1 MYASYRD
8 LETKIIQWSEARR
21 IIPKSTVVH
30 QFMKGT
36 SEWGELADAILKND
50 KDKIEDSVG
59 DVMVCL
65 INACA
70 LADIDLVQCMARA
83 YEEIKDRR
91 GTLLPNGVFVKE
103 GA

>member
-1 MYASYRD
+1 MSYQD
-8 LETKIIQWSEARR
+8 IELKIIRWAEDRK
-21 IIPKSTVVH
+21 IIPNSTVLH
-30 QFMKGT
+30 QFTKGT

-50 KDKIEDSVG
+50 HPKIVDSVG

-70 LADIDLVQCMARA
+70 LADIDLVECMAHA
-83 YEEIKDRR
+83 YDEIKDRK

-103 GA
+103 A

>member
-1 MYASYRD
+1 MSYAE
-8 LETKIIQWSEARR
+8 LELKIIRWSEDRK
-21 IIPKSTVVH
+21 IIPNSTVTH

-36 SEWGELADAILKND
+36 SEWGELADAILKGD
-50 KDKIEDSVG
+50 QEKLVDSVG

-70 LADIDLVQCMARA
+70 LADIDLVECMAHA

-91 GTLLPNGVFVKE
+91 GHLTPEGVFVKE
-103 GA
+103 E